1 MRIALIT
8 AVVVLLVANIAAT
21 AVVLRSNTTTPR
33 QKGLQSMVVW
43 LVPALGRFI
52 VITLHWLDRRKQ
64 GPEPERPRLDGS
76 EIDVGLATRHDGH
89 NL

>member
-8 AVVVLLVANIAAT
+8 ALVLLLAANIAAT
-21 AVVLRSNTTTPR
+21 AVVLRSNTTTTK
-33 QKGLQSMVVW
+33 QKGLQSIVVW
-43 LVPALGRFI
+43 LVPALAAFI
-52 VITLHWLDRRKQ
+52 VITFHWLDRHKQ

-76 EIDVGLATRHDGH
+76 EIDVGLAARHDGH